1 MVWLSVLVPV
11 YNVKPYLHECL
22 ASVVEQAGDDAG
34 IQILVLDDSSTDG
47 SWPLLQEL
55 AQRWPGRLQL
65 LQHARNS
72 GLSAAR
78 NTLID
83 AAQGRYLWFLDSD
96 DKLLPDAVAR
106 LRAIVQAHAPDVVL
120 CDFSVWRER
129 PRFKHRL
136 RGERHRRSFKGPA
149 RQLVNDRCTLVAGML
164 ATGQLHAWSK
174 ISRRA
179 LWGQDLRF
187 PPGRYFED
195 MVTMPLMALRAQSFY
210 YEPQPWV
217 AYRQRASSILST
229 MSLPKAIDQST
240 ALLPLAQ
247 ALPDAVP
254 HRCRR
259 TPGAGAAGGAQPDR
273 CAASCVPI
281 SGGLHTRRSPLAHCR
296 AHAPEL
302 LRHLAASAPGAG
314 ASLPAA
320 RLVAAQASVFALV
333 RHEAKAMSPSL
344 SPSVQL
350 TQRPVRTRTLCG
362 WRSALQRTGATP

>member
-34 IQILVLDDSSTDG
+34 IQILVLDDRSTDG

-195 MVTMPLMALRAQSFY
+195 MATMPLMALRAQSFY

-247 ALPDAVP
+247 ALRLTPCHTDAGVRLALAQQAARSLIGALR
-254 HRCRR
+254 HVCRS
-259 TPGAGAAGGAQPDR
+259 PGASTPDE
-273 CAASCVPI
+273 VPSRI
-281 SGGLHTRRSPLAHCR
+281 AERMRQNFCDISPLAPQALAR
-296 AHAPEL
+296 AYL
-302 LRHLAASAPGAG
+302 LRGWWL
-314 ASLPAA
+314 
-320 RLVAAQASVFALV
+320 R
-333 RHEAKAMSPSL
+333 RHRFLHWYGM
-344 SPSVQL
+344 
-350 TQRPVRTRTLCG
+350 RPK
-362 WRSALQRTGATP
+362 P